1 MYLFQ
6 KLKEI
11 DLPII
16 LIWSLFIMYTYQS
29 ITLYPIN
36 MYDCYMSTKK
46 EQKNKKSIR
55 LRTAPLLMWR
65 KYFSIVWTRDKP
77 LVRSSFPR
85 MKLWPP
91 KSWSLQLYF
100 IQHLRKSLL
109 ALSFTPNLFPG
120 PGVYEFSGP
129 SSHTCPSLGSC
140 PPSPV
145 TTGSCPQTKRHWSSS
160 CFSFYFSL
168 LQCLSLKLC
177 QDSAPLCILTSSL
190 QSTCLHHFSWFHL
203 LQWVGKSNL
212 ILLFSDLLIWEDTP
226 KKI

>member
-1 MYLFQ
+1 M
-6 KLKEI
+6 KEVFFHCLSQRQTI
-11 DLPII
+11 GMI
-16 LIWSLFIMYTYQS
+16 F
-29 ITLYPIN
+29 
-36 MYDCYMSTKK
+36 
-46 EQKNKKSIR
+46 
-55 LRTAPLLMWR
+55 
-65 KYFSIVWTRDKP
+65 
-77 LVRSSFPR
+77 FPR

-100 IQHLRKSLL
+100 STSR
-109 ALSFTPNLFPG
+109 NLFWLCLSPQTSSPG

-145 TTGSCPQTKRHWSSS
+145 TTGSGPQTKRHWSSS

-212 ILLFSDLLIWEDTP
+212 ILLFSDLLIREDTP